1 MTPVNPFILKH
12 KEKMISF
19 LDELSVGMGV
29 DLLFGSALVI
39 THISWDAFDPLPLPS
54 QKYIE
59 WEERKTR
66 MIRMFW
72 NPSCILIVCWSTPR
86 SLYLYTLFNI
96 AAAVSVTI
104 TSLSFKRTTW
114 VPCAYH
120 LPFCVLFWITCGR
133 FTLKYI
139 KYRSLSEDQLFYEIV
154 VVRHNARA
162 KRNSSD
168 KSTSHFSVS

>member
-59 WEERKTR
+59 WEERKTG
-66 MIRMFW
+66 MIRMF
-72 NPSCILIVCWSTPR
+72 
-86 SLYLYTLFNI
+86 
-96 AAAVSVTI
+96 
-104 TSLSFKRTTW
+104 
-114 VPCAYH
+114 
-120 LPFCVLFWITCGR
+120 
-133 FTLKYI
+133 
-139 KYRSLSEDQLFYEIV
+139 
-154 VVRHNARA
+154 
-162 KRNSSD
+162 
-168 KSTSHFSVS
+168 